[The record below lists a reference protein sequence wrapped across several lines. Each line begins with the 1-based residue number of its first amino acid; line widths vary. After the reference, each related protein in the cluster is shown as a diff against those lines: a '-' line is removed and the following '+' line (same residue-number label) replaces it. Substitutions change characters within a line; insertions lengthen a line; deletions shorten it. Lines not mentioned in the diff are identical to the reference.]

1 MNQKQKILI
10 LRILQMQDLKCNF
23 LTKLGLILFSFL
35 PGFCWFYSFDLL
47 YLSCTPYEPEVA

>member
-35 PGFCWFYSFDLL
+35 PGFC
-47 YLSCTPYEPEVA
+47 